1 MSTSYKAGGNF
12 YIRVANMK
20 LVIIRNNV
28 ACVWDKKCTNFCNR
42 PVFVCVCMCV
52 RERETVCVCVY
63 VCACVCV
70 CRFIL
75 R

>member
-28 ACVWDKKCTNFCNR
+28 ARVWDKKCTNFCNR
-42 PVFVCVCMCV
+42 PVFVCVCVCMCV
-52 RERETVCVCVY
+52 RVCVCV
-63 VCACVCV
+63 CVCV
-70 CRFIL
+70 GLYCGK
-75 R
+75 